1 MAVYPTSLDIE
12 NYVILQNTD
21 DYAFSQDSVFLANMA
36 KIGKTDK
43 ILDLGCGSGIL
54 ATLALVK
61 KHASSAVG
69 IEVQPNVADLARQSA
84 TLNRLD
90 DKLSIITGDVKD
102 IKNIVEAESFDVVL
116 CNPPYFQGNP
126 TTQKNL
132 SRIESSATLFDFVQA
147 ASYSL
152 KFGKDAWF
160 VSKIDRRSPLICA
173 LVKCNLEPKEMTI
186 VYPKPS
192 SEADIVIIKSRKGG
206 KVGLVTHTLVVK
218 DEDGNYSAA
227 YKELYR

>member
-102 IKNIVEAESFDVVL
+102 IKI
-116 CNPPYFQGNP
+116 
-126 TTQKNL
+126 
-132 SRIESSATLFDFVQA
+132 
-147 ASYSL
+147 
-152 KFGKDAWF
+152 
-160 VSKIDRRSPLICA
+160 
-173 LVKCNLEPKEMTI
+173 
-186 VYPKPS
+186 
-192 SEADIVIIKSRKGG
+192 
-206 KVGLVTHTLVVK
+206 
-218 DEDGNYSAA
+218 
-227 YKELYR
+227 

>member
-69 IEVQPNVADLARQSA
+69 IGAWLRTPGWRGRRARH
-84 TLNRLD
+84 
-90 DKLSIITGDVKD
+90 
-102 IKNIVEAESFDVVL
+102 
-116 CNPPYFQGNP
+116 
-126 TTQKNL
+126 
-132 SRIESSATLFDFVQA
+132 
-147 ASYSL
+147 
-152 KFGKDAWF
+152 
-160 VSKIDRRSPLICA
+160 VSVNGRTA
-173 LVKCNLEPKEMTI
+173 L
-186 VYPKPS
+186 
-192 SEADIVIIKSRKGG
+192 
-206 KVGLVTHTLVVK
+206 
-218 DEDGNYSAA
+218 
-227 YKELYR
+227 